1 MNIYLIAAESY
12 RLITQEIN
20 KIVKDNSYILMN
32 LKKVTLNDIIKEA
45 SYFNIGDSKK
55 IIVVTNAYLFGS
67 TKVNEKD
74 SELLINYLNNPCP
87 TTDIIFTT
95 QEGIDLR
102 KKATK
107 IVKEKYHLLNVLP
120 KTWREKEDEIKKYV
134 QENKFTIDL
143 ESINYIISNTSSLD
157 EIYNELDKIFLF
169 YNKPSLIKINDV
181 KNIVGSIIDNN
192 NFHFVSAVID
202 KDLKK
207 ALKLLQNLKVYKVE
221 PLTLIVLLAREYR
234 NMFYLRK
241 YQSQNLTSWEIG
253 KRMNLQEWQVN
264 KLYANSLKYSE
275 KEILETIHN
284 LADLDIGIKTG
295 RLDKD
300 VALMTFLI
308 KVCA

>member
-12 RLITQEIN
+12 RLIMQEIN
-20 KIVKDNSYILMN
+20 KIVKNNAYILMN
-32 LKKVTLNDIIKEA
+32 LKKVTLNDLLKEA
-45 SYFNIGDSKK
+45 SYFNIGESKK

-74 SELLINYLNNPCP
+74 NELLINYLNNPCP

-95 QEGIDLR
+95 LEGIDLR

-107 IVKEKYHLLNVLP
+107 IVKEKYHLLNILP
-120 KTWREKEDEIKKYV
+120 KTWREKEDEIQKYV
-134 QENKFTIDL
+134 QENKFTIDR
-143 ESINYIISNTSSLD
+143 ESINHIISNTSSLD

-192 NFHFVSAVID
+192 NFHFVGAVID

-207 ALKLLQNLKVYKVE
+207 ALKLWQNLKVYKVE

-234 NMFYLRK
+234 NMFYLRE
-241 YQSQNLTSWEIG
+241 YQSQNLTIREIG

-264 KLYANSLKYSE
+264 KLYNNSLRYTE
-275 KEILETIHN
+275 KEILDAIHN
-284 LADLDIGIKTG
+284 LANLDIGIKTG
-295 RLDKD
+295 KMDKD
-300 VALMTFLI
+300 VALMTFLVE
-308 KVCA
+308 VCA